1 MIEPSTAYVLVAIA
15 CLAAA
20 TFVTRAGML
29 LVSEQHLRLSPR
41 VEAALRFAPACAL
54 SALVVPEVLAPGGAV
69 DLSLANPRWLA
80 ALAAAALLLWRPN
93 MPAGIALG
101 MAVYAGVRLFVS

>member
-1 MIEPSTAYVLVAIA
+1 MEPSMVRVLVAIA

-20 TFVTRAGML
+20 TFITRAGML
-29 LVSEQHLRLSPR
+29 LVSEQRLRLSPR

-69 DLSLANPRWLA
+69 DLSMANPRWLA

-93 MPAGIALG
+93 MPAAIALG
-101 MAVYAGVRLFVS
+101 MAVYAGVRLFAW